1 MERLDRRLVAR
12 GLGFA
17 EGPRWRDG
25 QLWFSD
31 FGSRAVWTVGD
42 DGEVRR
48 VVEVPAR
55 PSGLGWLPDGRLL
68 IVSME
73 DRRLLRLENGELV
86 EHADLSGLATYMCN
100 DMVVDAQGRAYVGNF
115 GFDWRANPPQQ
126 PRPAEIVLVTPS
138 GEARVVDD
146 EAMFPNGSAITPD
159 GGTLIVAETFGGRLT
174 AFEVQPDGGLANRRT
189 WASLPGRFPD
199 GICLDAEGA
208 VWLADARGRACLRV
222 AEGGEVLDQVDTG
235 RNCYACMLG
244 GPERRMLFICIAD
257 GSERAGARTA
267 VIEAVEVA
275 VPGAGLP

>member
-1 MERLDRRLVAR
+1 VVAR

-42 DGEVRR
+42 DREVRR
-48 VVEVPAR
+48 VVEVSAR

-73 DRRLLRLENGELV
+73 DRRLLRLENGELI

-115 GFDWRANPPQQ
+115 GFDRRASPPQQ
-126 PRPAEIVLVTPS
+126 PRPAEIVVVTPS

-146 EAMFPNGSAITPD
+146 EVMFPNGSAITPD

-174 AFEVQPDGGLANRRT
+174 AFDIQPDGGLANRRT

-222 AEGGEVLDQVDTG
+222 AAGGEILDQVDTG

-244 GPERRMLFICIAD
+244 GPERRTLFLCIAD
-257 GSERAGARTA
+257 GSEHAGARTA
-267 VIEAVEVA
+267 AIEAIEVE